1 MKKFA
6 LIMAGGSGTRM
17 KTKVPK
23 QFMEIAGLPVIMHTI
38 LRFEQFDPEIQF
50 IIVLPENQFDLWEQL
65 CKKHNFSKSFKL
77 AKGGETRFHSV
88 KNGLKLIDEEGIVF
102 IHDAVRPLVSVQ
114 TLQNCID
121 TTIIKGNA
129 LPVIPVTDSVRIS
142 ENDHSFPADRSKIFL
157 VQTPQTF
164 QTSQIISAY
173 NCVTHSGFTDD
184 ATVLESTGFEINL
197 VEGNRENIK
206 ITTPADLIIAEAFL
220 NKKQ

>member
-1 MKKFA
+1 MKIFA

-17 KTKVPK
+17 KAETPK
-23 QFMEIAGLPVIMHTI
+23 QFLEIAGLPIIMHTI
-38 LRFEQFDPEIQF
+38 LRFEQFDPEIK
-50 IIVLPENQFDLWEQL
+50 IILVLPENHFNLWQQL
-65 CKKHNFSKSFKL
+65 CKKHNFTKSFKL

-88 KNGLKLIDEEGIVF
+88 KNGLKMIEEDGIVL

-121 TTIIKGNA
+121 STIAKGNA
-129 LPVIPVTDSVRIS
+129 LPVVPVTDSVRII
-142 ENDHSFPADRSKIFL
+142 ENGHSFPADRSKIFL

-164 QTSQIISAY
+164 LSNQIISAY
-173 NCVTHSGFTDD
+173 NQATHTNFTDD
-184 ATVLESTGFEINL
+184 ATVLESTGNVINL

-220 NKKQ
+220 NK

>member
-1 MKKFA
+1 MKMFA

-17 KTKVPK
+17 KAETPK
-23 QFMEIAGLPVIMHTI
+23 QFLEIAGLPIIMHTI
-38 LRFEQFDPEIQF
+38 LRFEQFDPEIK
-50 IIVLPENQFDLWEQL
+50 IILVLPENHFNLWQQL
-65 CKKHNFSKSFKL
+65 CKKHNFTKSFKL

-88 KNGLKLIDEEGIVF
+88 KNGLKMIEEDGIVL

-121 TTIIKGNA
+121 STIAKGNA
-129 LPVIPVTDSVRIS
+129 LPVVPVTDSVRII
-142 ENDHSFPADRSKIFL
+142 ENGHSFPADRSKIFL

-164 QTSQIISAY
+164 LSNQIISAY
-173 NCVTHSGFTDD
+173 NQATHTNFTDD
-184 ATVLESTGFEINL
+184 ATVLESTGNVINL

-220 NKKQ
+220 NK